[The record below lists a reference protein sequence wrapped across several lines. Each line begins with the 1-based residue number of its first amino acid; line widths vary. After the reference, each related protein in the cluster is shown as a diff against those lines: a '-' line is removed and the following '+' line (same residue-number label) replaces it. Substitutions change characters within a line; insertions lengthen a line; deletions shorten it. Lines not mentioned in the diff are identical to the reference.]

1 MSSETVVPAGQAGPG
16 RRHLTRIIAVV
27 AVVALLALGA
37 AFKLSTRKAAVT
49 PAVKP
54 ASTAEAPASPT
65 AVEVRVEPVAIGA
78 LEQPVRVT
86 GTLRTDETVTLST
99 KATGLVKSVSA
110 KEGDRV
116 SRGQLLVVIDDSD
129 IRAQRDRAVAA
140 VQAAE
145 ATVVEK
151 RAQVQSY
158 ESKLRQAKTSSTIK
172 DTAARS
178 DYRKAEQA
186 LETAKSRMTQAK
198 SQAGIQ
204 QTESE
209 TRVNSAKEN
218 LQAARERL
226 KSLTEGSRKQEIA
239 TATAA
244 VTRAETQVARAKS
257 AYDRRAMLL
266 KEKAIAEEAVDN
278 ARRDY
283 EVAVADLAAAKEN
296 LSLVREGPRGEEI
309 RAQEEQ
315 VRSTESLLRDAEAN
329 RAKLAISNEDVRAAE
344 NGVQQAQ
351 AGLEAAKAALAQT
364 NWNVDEVRSAQ
375 AALAVAKAD
384 VAKARAAVVQARS
397 DVRLQDELIAQTRV
411 FSPVNGIVTKR
422 QVQTGAAV
430 VQMRNEL
437 MTLVSSDTLYFEAA
451 APEAALSQLRPG
463 LPAQV
468 MLDAVPG
475 KIFPGTVREIIP
487 VAEGVNRSVRLR
499 ISIPADVQSR
509 AVVGGFARAQVT
521 GRTGGDAMS
530 VPRTALVSDEGEPA
544 VFVLRDGKA
553 VRTSVVLDDPGG
565 GVSKRVRILS
575 GLTPGERVIVEGAA
589 DLTDG
594 QAVKVK

>member
-1 MSSETVVPAGQAGPG
+1 MSSETLAPAGKTGPA
-16 RRHLTRIIAVV
+16 RSHVTRNIAILAVV
-27 AVVALLALGA
+27 VLAAAGA
-37 AFKLSTRKAAVT
+37 TFKLSSRPAAVT
-49 PAVKP
+49 SAGKP
-54 ASTAEAPASPT
+54 APTAENPAAST
-65 AVEVRVEPVAIGA
+65 AVEVTVEPVAMGV
-78 LEQPVRVT
+78 LDQPVRVT

-99 KATGLVKSVSA
+99 KATGLVKSVSV

-116 SRGQLLVVIDDSD
+116 TRGQLLVVIDDSD

-145 ATVVEK
+145 AVIVEK
-151 RAQVQSY
+151 RAQVQSF
-158 ESKLRQAKTSSTIK
+158 ESKLRQAKTSGTIK
-172 DTAARS
+172 DTAAQS
-178 DYRKAEQA
+178 EYRQAQQA
-186 LETAKSRMTQAK
+186 LETAKSRLSQAK
-198 SQAGIQ
+198 SQSGIQ

-209 TRVNSAKEN
+209 SRVVAAKAN

-244 VTRAETQVARAKS
+244 VTRAETQVTRAKS

-278 ARRDY
+278 ARRDW
-283 EVAVADLAAAKEN
+283 EVAVADLAAAREQ
-296 LSLVREGPRGEEI
+296 LSLVKEGPRSEEI

-315 VRSTESLLRDAEAN
+315 VRSAESLLREAEAN

-344 NGVQQAQ
+344 NAVEQAQ

-364 NWNVDEVRSAQ
+364 NWNEDEVRAAQ

-384 VAKARAAVVQARS
+384 VAKARAALVQARA
-397 DVRLQDELIAQTRV
+397 DVRLQDELISQTRIY
-411 FSPVNGIVTKR
+411 SPVNGVVTKR

-451 APEAALSQLRPG
+451 APEGTLSQLRAG

-475 KIFPGTVREIIP
+475 KVFPGTVREIIP
-487 VAEGVNRSVRLR
+487 VAEGVNRSVRVR
-499 ISIPADVQSR
+499 ISIPREVSSR
-509 AVVGGFARAQVT
+509 AVVGGFARAQIN
-521 GRTGGDAMS
+521 GRVSDAMS
-530 VPRTALVSDEGEPA
+530 VPRTALVSDEGQPA
-544 VFVLRDGKA
+544 VFVLQDGKA
-553 VRTSVVLDDPGG
+553 ARKAVVIDDPGG
-565 GVSKRVRILS
+565 GVSQRVRILS
-575 GLTPGERVIVEGAA
+575 GLTPGEQVIVEGAA